1 MEVVA
6 VSAARWVLG
15 KALGSVADGLLEAWA
30 ASAGLGPNI
39 DALKM
44 ELLYAQGMLDNAQGR
59 EIRSPAL
66 KEMLLKLQ
74 QLAYGADDV
83 LDELEYF
90 RIQDMLDGTYHAADV
105 HDGGC
110 IHGLTLNARHTA
122 RAIAR
127 KLKICSGSREGSR
140 GDPDDG
146 HEDDARQGC
155 LSGICSCG
163 RLAIS
168 STPKSPS
175 TQSDRYGG
183 CMSKVASCARRAAH
197 NVGKR
202 LPCSSFP
209 CVHNNAHSDMLDA
222 GTFCSACQSKIK
234 EGKHVVQ
241 TPKLKFDRVDISK
254 KMKDIVEKLKPVS
267 AKVSTILDME
277 LLGSAILKLELLG
290 SNTTTQKNAMGRPET
305 TPDIIEPK
313 LYGRDNQKRSLIDGI
328 TDGQYFANDLVVLP
342 IVGPGGI
349 GKTTFTQHV
358 YDEVKKHFEVTIWIC
373 VSLNFNVSR
382 LVQEVVRKI
391 PKVDNEKENSSA
403 QELIEQRLKTKR
415 FLLVLDDMWTCQ
427 EDEWKKL
434 IAPFGRGGEKGNVV
448 IVTTRI
454 PEVAEMVKTVDCS
467 VQMDRLGDEDFM
479 HFFEACVFGYHQPW
493 KDCLELRLVGKKI
506 VRNLKGFPLAAKTVG
521 RLLRKQLTLDHWTSV
536 LESKEW
542 ELQTNDNDIMP
553 ALKLSYDYLP
563 FHLQQCF
570 SYCSLFPED
579 YEFLNDE
586 LIHLWIGLDILHTC
600 GQNKRTEDIA
610 RSYLVDLVNH
620 GFLKRNEKDDGT
632 PYYVVHDLLHNLAVK
647 VSSYECIS
655 INSSNVR
662 SIEIP
667 ISVRHLSI
675 VVDDKE
681 VENRVNF
688 ENFKKE
694 LRELDKRL
702 NVENL
707 RTLMLFGSHHGS
719 YAKIFGH
726 LFREARALRATYVSG
741 ASYNVEDMLH
751 NFSKFVHL
759 RYLRIKSPE
768 YNNNDI
774 QCLPA
779 ALSRLYHLEVIDLRE
794 WRGCFGFTRHM
805 SNLEKLHHFLVP
817 EHKLQLHSDIVEV
830 GKMKLLQELRRFEVG
845 KESKGFDLSE
855 LRQLSELGG
864 SLAICSLERIQAM
877 KEADEARLIQ
887 VKRLHKLT
895 LEWGADRPE
904 KDIAHE
910 ENALEILVPHSNLQ
924 HLCIKGHG
932 GIKCPQWLG
941 EKLSV
946 KNLESLRLDGVAWNI
961 FPPIGELW
969 LVNGPHD
976 EISSNVCNKKFQNLR
991 RLELIKLPRL
1001 KKWAVDAPCQLFA
1014 HLEVLIIKDCSKL
1027 TKLSFAHSTCCQQ
1040 EKEKGDNMNWFPSLR
1055 ELEIYRCPELSSF
1068 PPIPWTSAPCSA
1080 TIIGTSGLDN
1090 LYCGKYYKSKYRLS
1104 IYGTI
1109 DLDGTFWNML
1119 AFGNLTE
1126 LEDLSINNCP
1136 PLPLHHFH
1144 MLSSLKTLTLCGSST
1159 IVTLIEGESRAEYQF
1174 PVEWM
1179 SISEWGASAK
1189 ELTQLLTYFPKLS
1202 TLAVES
1208 CEKIT
1213 VLGVVEKQATATPA
1227 VVAQIEQHQQ
1237 QDGTRGEEEISAE
1250 GLLLL
1255 PSQSHLQNLR
1265 IWHCPEL
1272 SLRSIPA
1279 DYNREAG
1286 RTRGG
1291 QGLQGLTSL
1300 RSLQIFNCPRL
1311 LSSYS
1316 SSSASPCSPFPTSLE
1331 DLDLL
1336 GVVGMETLLRL
1347 SNLISL
1353 TDLSIHD
1360 CGDLRVEGLRPFLAH
1375 GRLTSL
1381 RVCGTPNFF
1390 AGSESSLPHEQ
1401 EIPSSSSKLQELGT
1415 DDVAGVLAAPICA
1428 LLSSSLTKL
1437 DFRWVEE
1444 VERFT
1449 KEQEETLQLL
1459 TSLESIEFWQCD
1471 KLQCLPAGLHRLP
1484 NLKSLD
1490 IHTCKAICSLPKD
1503 GLPGSL
1509 LELVIDY
1516 CPGIRSIHK
1525 ECLPNSLQK
1534 LVIRGC
1540 PGIRSLPKVEYLPS
1554 SLRELDVGDNSEEL
1568 RRHCRKLIGT
1578 IPIVRA

>member
-90 RIQDMLDGTYHAADV
+90 RIQDMLDGTCHAADV

-110 IHGLTLNARHTA
+110 IQGLTLNARHTA

-140 GDPDDG
+140 GDPDDE

-168 STPKSPS
+168 STTKSPS

-222 GTFCSACQSKIK
+222 GSNMPGNEWESFCSACQSKIE

-328 TDGQYFANDLVVLP
+328 TDGQYFANDLVVVP

-358 YDEVKKHFEVTIWIC
+358 YDEVKKHFEVSIWIC

-382 LVQEVVRKI
+382 LAQEAVRKI

-434 IAPFGRGGEKGNVV
+434 KAPFGRGGAKGNVV

-454 PEVAEMVKTVDCS
+454 PEVAEMVKTVYCS
-467 VQMDRLGDEDFM
+467 VQMDRLGDKDFM
-479 HFFEACVFGYHQPW
+479 HFFEACVFGYQQPW

-675 VVDDKE
+675 VVDDKD

-759 RYLRIKSPE
+759 RYLRIKSSE
-768 YNNNDI
+768 YNDNDI
-774 QCLPA
+774 LCLPA

-864 SLAICSLERIQAM
+864 SLVICSLERIQAM

-946 KNLESLRLDGVAWNI
+946 KNLESLHLDGVAWNI

-969 LVNGPHD
+969 LVNGPHE

-1055 ELEIYRCPELSSF
+1055 ELEIYKCPELSSF

-1080 TIIGTSGLDN
+1080 TG
-1090 LYCGKYYKSKYRLS
+1090 YC
-1104 IYGTI
+1104 
-1109 DLDGTFWNML
+1109 WNWY
-1119 AFGNLTE
+1119 
-1126 LEDLSINNCP
+1126 I
-1136 PLPLHHFH
+1136 
-1144 MLSSLKTLTLCGSST
+1144 
-1159 IVTLIEGESRAEYQF
+1159 
-1174 PVEWM
+1174 
-1179 SISEWGASAK
+1179 
-1189 ELTQLLTYFPKLS
+1189 
-1202 TLAVES
+1202 
-1208 CEKIT
+1208 
-1213 VLGVVEKQATATPA
+1213 
-1227 VVAQIEQHQQ
+1227 
-1237 QDGTRGEEEISAE
+1237 
-1250 GLLLL
+1250 
-1255 PSQSHLQNLR
+1255 
-1265 IWHCPEL
+1265 
-1272 SLRSIPA
+1272 
-1279 DYNREAG
+1279 
-1286 RTRGG
+1286 
-1291 QGLQGLTSL
+1291 
-1300 RSLQIFNCPRL
+1300 
-1311 LSSYS
+1311 
-1316 SSSASPCSPFPTSLE
+1316 
-1331 DLDLL
+1331 
-1336 GVVGMETLLRL
+1336 
-1347 SNLISL
+1347 
-1353 TDLSIHD
+1353 
-1360 CGDLRVEGLRPFLAH
+1360 
-1375 GRLTSL
+1375 
-1381 RVCGTPNFF
+1381 
-1390 AGSESSLPHEQ
+1390 
-1401 EIPSSSSKLQELGT
+1401 
-1415 DDVAGVLAAPICA
+1415 
-1428 LLSSSLTKL
+1428 
-1437 DFRWVEE
+1437 
-1444 VERFT
+1444 
-1449 KEQEETLQLL
+1449 LL
-1459 TSLESIEFWQCD
+1459 TSEFS
-1471 KLQCLPAGLHRLP
+1471 LYLHEY
-1484 NLKSLD
+1484 
-1490 IHTCKAICSLPKD
+1490 T
-1503 GLPGSL
+1503 
-1509 LELVIDY
+1509 
-1516 CPGIRSIHK
+1516 IRVAKYEH
-1525 ECLPNSLQK
+1525 
-1534 LVIRGC
+1534 
-1540 PGIRSLPKVEYLPS
+1540 
-1554 SLRELDVGDNSEEL
+1554 LR
-1568 RRHCRKLIGT
+1568 C
-1578 IPIVRA
+1578 A